1 MLVAT
6 STAGTQVG
14 DRMDPAVQ
22 AETSIAKRS
31 VSPPPKKRRKKKEKK
46 EKENVVAQIPRWK
59 KKWKEQRLTTEHQ
72 SYERSFQEKKKAKS
86 KVEIEYSNM
95 LYRVWQ

>member
-1 MLVAT
+1 MPCMLVAT

-31 VSPPPKKRRKKKEKK
+31 VSPPPKKRRKKKKRMLWHRFPGGKK
-46 EKENVVAQIPRWK
+46 NGKNRG
-59 KKWKEQRLTTEHQ
+59 
-72 SYERSFQEKKKAKS
+72 
-86 KVEIEYSNM
+86 
-95 LYRVWQ
+95 